1 MKVRV
6 LVGADA
12 REFQRLRLE
21 GLRECPTAFAAHYE
35 EERTTDVE
43 AVATRLE
50 ASSERVV
57 CGAFFDESLVGI
69 VGMDRESRRNLRH
82 KALLWGMYVTSEF
95 RGKGIGQE
103 LLAFVLRHAET
114 MTGLRQINLWVNTEA
129 SSALS
134 MYRAAGFVPIG
145 TERAFLLVDGVP
157 QDLML
162 MVRVA
167 RA

>member
-1 MKVRV
+1 MSVRV

-35 EERTTDVE
+35 EERDTGLE

-50 ASSERVV
+50 PTPERSV

-82 KALLWGMYVTSEF
+82 KALLWGMYVTPEF
-95 RGKGIGQE
+95 RGKGIGHE
-103 LLAFVLRHAET
+103 LLDYVLRYAET

-129 SSALS
+129 SSALA
-134 MYRAAGFVPIG
+134 MYRAVGFVPIG
-145 TERAFLLVDGVP
+145 TERAFLLVDGAP

-162 MVRVA
+162 MVRIA